1 MACTFALRPDSGKP
15 NCALHHQL
23 TAPIAFYTLSDAMDE
38 RFRKYL
44 KRSTIGHG
52 IVLLLIIIV
61 PAIVNW
67 RIHRKN
73 MESITFV
80 DFTVA
85 LPGDTSVAP
94 TKDFT
99 EPKALDKAPPKDLI
113 TEPSPDK
120 AGHKIQKS
128 TKKIKRPQG
137 GTVAK
142 SNLSA
147 DEIRRLLAAGA
158 RISDHTS
165 IPMGDL
171 WEAGY
176 YNHVHEMMYR
186 VWNQPMSLSAN
197 AGMSAEVLIRV
208 QRDGTIVSRE
218 MVRSSGNTLMDES
231 VMKAVQSVTKLK
243 ALPTQFSGSTKDIR
257 ILFELTR
264 GGM

>member
-1 MACTFALRPDSGKP
+1 
-15 NCALHHQL
+15 
-23 TAPIAFYTLSDAMDE
+23 MDE

-67 RIHRKN
+67 RIHRRN
-73 MESITFV
+73 LESITFV

-85 LPGDTSVAP
+85 IPGDTSVAP
-94 TKDFT
+94 TRELDDPLMKEKPKEAASEKDT
-99 EPKALDKAPPKDLI
+99 I
-113 TEPSPDK
+113 TEPSTLK
-120 AGHKIQKS
+120 KSSQIQKS

-147 DEIRRLLAAGA
+147 AEIRRLLAAGA

-165 IPMGDL
+165 VPMGDL

-176 YNHVHEMMYR
+176 YNHVHERMYR
-186 VWNQPMSLSAN
+186 VWSQPTSLSAN
-197 AGMSAEVLIRV
+197 AGISAEVMIRV
-208 QRDGTIVSRE
+208 QRDGTIVKRD
-218 MVRSSGNTLMDES
+218 MVRSSGNPLMDES
-231 VMKAVQSVTKLK
+231 VMKAVQSVAQLNP
-243 ALPTQFSGSTKDIR
+243 LPAQCPGSSKDIR

-264 GGM
+264 EGM

>member
-1 MACTFALRPDSGKP
+1 
-15 NCALHHQL
+15 
-23 TAPIAFYTLSDAMDE
+23 MDE

-52 IVLLLIIIV
+52 IILLLIIIV

-94 TKDFT
+94 TQEFT
-99 EPKALDKAPPKDLI
+99 EPKAQEKEQGGEKDKPQEKAPSKDVI
-113 TEPSPDK
+113 TETSPGK
-120 AGHKIQKS
+120 TGHKIQVS

-137 GTVAK
+137 GTVEK

-186 VWNQPMSLSAN
+186 VWNQPTSLSASI
-197 AGMSAEVLIRV
+197 GMSAEVLIRV
-208 QRDGTIVSRE
+208 QRDGTIISRE
-218 MVRSSGNTLMDES
+218 MVRSSGSSLMDES
-231 VMKAVQSVTKLK
+231 VMKAVQSVSKLK
-243 ALPTQFSGSTKDIR
+243 PLPSQFSGSSKDIR

-264 GGM
+264 EGL

>member
-1 MACTFALRPDSGKP
+1 
-15 NCALHHQL
+15 
-23 TAPIAFYTLSDAMDE
+23 MDE
-38 RFRKYL
+38 MFRKYL

-52 IVLLLIIIV
+52 IVLLLILIV

-67 RIHRKN
+67 RIHKRN

-85 LPGDTSVAP
+85 IPGDTSVTP

-99 EPKALDKAPPKDLI
+99 EPKAPEKVQEAIKEVIKEPPKEAASEKAPSKDLI
-113 TEPSPDK
+113 TESSRLK
-120 AGHKIQKS
+120 TSQQIQKS
-128 TKKIKRPQG
+128 TKKITRPQQGGGG

-186 VWNQPMSLSAN
+186 VWKQPTSLSAS

-208 QRDGTIVSRE
+208 QRDGTIIQRE
-218 MVRSSGNTLMDES
+218 MVRPSGNSLMDDS
-231 VMKAVQSVTKLK
+231 VMQAVRSVTKLK
-243 ALPTQFSGSTKDIR
+243 PLPSQCPGSTKDIR

-264 GGM
+264 EGL

>member
-1 MACTFALRPDSGKP
+1 
-15 NCALHHQL
+15 
-23 TAPIAFYTLSDAMDE
+23 MDD
-38 RFRKYL
+38 RFRRYL

-73 MESITFV
+73 LESITFV

-85 LPGDTSVAP
+85 IPGDTAVAP
-94 TKDFT
+94 TKDFA
-99 EPKALDKAPPKDLI
+99 EPKAAEKEPSKDVI
-113 TEPSPDK
+113 TEPSPK
-120 AGHKIQKS
+120 QGGHKVQVSK
-128 TKKIKRPQG
+128 KKIKRPQG

-142 SNLSA
+142 SNLSTE
-147 DEIRRLLAAGA
+147 EIRRLLAAGA

-186 VWNQPMSLSAN
+186 VWNQPTSLSAN
-197 AGMSAEVLIRV
+197 SGISAEVLIRV
-208 QRDGTIVSRE
+208 QRDGLIVSRE
-218 MVRSSGNTLMDES
+218 LVRPSGNALMDES
-231 VMKAVQSVTKLK
+231 VMKAVQAVSKLK
-243 ALPTQFSGSTKDIR
+243 PLPSQFPGNSKDIR

-264 GGM
+264 DGV